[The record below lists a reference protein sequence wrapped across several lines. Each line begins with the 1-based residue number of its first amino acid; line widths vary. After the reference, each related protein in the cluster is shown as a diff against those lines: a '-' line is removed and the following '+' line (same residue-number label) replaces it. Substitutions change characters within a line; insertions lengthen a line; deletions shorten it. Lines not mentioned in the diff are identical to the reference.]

1 MSCNITVLFY
11 FSCLSLKVILN
22 LYQEGNFNE
31 RIIKILR
38 IRNIILILMALK
50 INLNFLK
57 KYKYMIQEVH

>member
-1 MSCNITVLFY
+1 MSCNITVLFC
-11 FSCLSLKVILN
+11 FSCLSLKIVLN

-38 IRNIILILMALK
+38 IRNIILILMTLK

-57 KYKYMIQEVH
+57 KYKYMIQEVR